1 MEQGGS
7 GRAKKYGAHVARPE
21 EVAEVV
27 GDGDGVVGRALWLG
41 GVIPVNLLVS
51 KAKQQAHEHQS
62 DKER

>member
-7 GRAKKYGAHVARPE
+7 GRVKEHGAHVARPE
-21 EVAEVV
+21 EVAEVA
-27 GDGDGVVGRALWLG
+27 GDGGGVVGRALWLG
-41 GVIPVNLLVS
+41 GVIPVNLLAS